1 MADETLE
8 IATTI
13 NGRAERVAV
22 ASSDMLI
29 DLVRE
34 RLGLTG
40 TKLGCDIATC
50 GACTVLLDGEPVASC
65 ATFAFEAEG
74 RSVTTI
80 EGLAAPDGTLDPVQE
95 AFLARNG
102 FQCGFCTPGMI
113 LLAKALLARNA
124 RPDRATIKNW
134 LGANICR
141 CTGYRMI
148 FEAVEDAAERLAR
161 KGAAR

>member
-1 MADETLE
+1 MADKTLE

-22 ASSDMLI
+22 SSSDMLI
-29 DLVRE
+29 DLLRE

-74 RSVTTI
+74 RSVVTI
-80 EGLAAPDGTLDPVQE
+80 EGLAAADGTLDPVQE

-161 KGAAR
+161 KGTAR

>member
-1 MADETLE
+1 MADTRLE

-13 NGRAERVAV
+13 NGKAERVTV
-22 ASSDMLI
+22 ESSTMLI
-29 DLVRE
+29 DLVRDA
-34 RLGLTG
+34 LGLTG

-80 EGLAAPDGTLDPVQE
+80 EGLAAADGTLDPVQE

-113 LLAKALLARNA
+113 LLAKALLARNP
-124 RPDRATIKNW
+124 RPDRATIKTW

>member
-1 MADETLE
+1 MAERMLD

-13 NGRAERVAV
+13 NGRAETLTV

-29 DLVRE
+29 DVLRE

-40 TKLGCDIATC
+40 TKLSCDVATC
-50 GACTVLLDGEPVASC
+50 GACTVLIDGEPVASC

-74 RSVTTI
+74 RAVTTI

-95 AFLARNG
+95 AFLQRSA

-113 LLAKALLARNA
+113 LLAKALLARNP

-148 FEAVEDAAERLAR
+148 FEAVEEAAERLAR

>member
-1 MADETLE
+1 VAEDTLA

-13 NGRAERVAV
+13 NGRAERLAV
-22 ASSDMLI
+22 APADMLI
-29 DLVRE
+29 DLLRE
-34 RLGLTG
+34 RLDLTG
-40 TKLGCDIATC
+40 TKLACDIATC
-50 GACTVLLDGEPVASC
+50 GACTVLLDGQPVASC
-65 ATFAFEAEG
+65 ATFAFEADG
-74 RSVTTI
+74 RTVTTI

-95 AFLARNG
+95 AFLGRGA

-113 LLAKALLARNA
+113 LLAKALLDRNP

-161 KGAAR
+161 GGAPR

>member
-1 MADETLE
+1 MADKTIEMV
-8 IATTI
+8 ATI
-13 NGRAERVAV
+13 NGGIERMTVD
-22 ASSDMLI
+22 SSTMLI

-34 RLGLTG
+34 RFGLTG

-65 ATFAFEAEG
+65 ATFAFEIDG
-74 RSVTTI
+74 RNVTTI

-95 AFLARNG
+95 AFLSRNG

-113 LLAKALLARNA
+113 MLTKALLARNP

-148 FEAVEDAAERLAR
+148 FEAVEGAAERSAR
-161 KGAAR
+161 GPAR

>member
-1 MADETLE
+1 MVEHMLD

-13 NGRAERVAV
+13 NGRAETLTV
-22 ASSDMLI
+22 ASADMLI
-29 DLVRE
+29 DVLRD

-40 TKLGCDIATC
+40 TKLSCDVATC
-50 GACTVLLDGEPVASC
+50 GACTVLIDGEPVASC

-74 RSVTTI
+74 RAVTTI
-80 EGLAAPDGTLDPVQE
+80 EGLAAADGTLDPVQE
-95 AFLARNG
+95 AFLQRSA

-113 LLAKALLARNA
+113 LLAKALLARNP

-148 FEAVEDAAERLAR
+148 FEAVEEAAERLAR
-161 KGAAR
+161 KGGAR